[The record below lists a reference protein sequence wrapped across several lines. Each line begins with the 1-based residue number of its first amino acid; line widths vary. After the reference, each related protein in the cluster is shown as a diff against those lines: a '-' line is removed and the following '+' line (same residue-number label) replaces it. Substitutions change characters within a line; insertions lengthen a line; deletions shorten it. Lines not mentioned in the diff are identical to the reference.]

1 MTTLTKF
8 NIDLDYLN
16 SPNDDAETA
25 MIALINQLPQHWADR
40 MMTFL
45 PDDLRPGAD
54 VYVPHDPKFNELNPE
69 ITYDNFWEHWNTD
82 DLNVNGEVLLS
93 ILIHAIR
100 TWSDDQESYFIT
112 ESKEN

>member
-8 NIDLDYLN
+8 TLDLDYLN

-25 MIALINQLPQHWADR
+25 MITLINQLPQHWHDR

-54 VYVPHDPKFNELNPE
+54 VYFPHDPKFNELNPG

-82 DLNVNGEVLLS
+82 DLNVNDEVLLS

-100 TWSDDQESYFIT
+100 TWSDDQESYFT
-112 ESKEN
+112 ES